1 MSGQKEGKV
10 RRELIN
16 SDKFGVYAIAVTS
29 RGWDHDEI
37 GCQDSSRVY
46 NIMDKDPRVPQV
58 KYAVLICSDGHSSAK
73 YGREGADAICEVLH
87 DVLEE
92 LENKGAQEEDVVR
105 FLRGRYGKVE
115 LLRRWK
121 EKIIAR
127 EENREDSMLPCEDVR
142 TVIRAYG
149 ATLNAFVVTKS
160 YIVGLSVGDGA
171 LVGARADGTLFP
183 IFVDEE
189 DGVSTG
195 RTLSLC
201 NLNQEYICVFLEKRQ
216 KCPYLAAFTD
226 GYTKTYDLFE
236 EGNVVSQLIEIYN
249 TDGWGKAQTEIDDF
263 MESEDIA
270 TIYDD
275 VSFVFAVVLQMEQ
288 DVCSEIALNTE
299 NSLFYGEFT
308 AKFPQ
313 MGDTAVGAY
322 SILDEFDL
330 YAAAH
335 VVISA
340 VRELDQKG
348 ILITNPVDEALTFDQ
363 KKHKFFMDTT
373 LLYGQPE
380 EQAMKNRIL
389 HPELCIGSEDE
400 KTANSGYLAGVLLKL
415 FEREQVLPFLLST
428 EWESGQKEVSLRK
441 DKVKFLDEE
450 SMRYLERL
458 YQGLCGEKEIWNPEK
473 WEEKISFLEEETERK
488 ILEKEI
494 SRLKEECERQEE
506 QFEEEMKDYSSE
518 KDNLQQERE
527 IYKKELDKWKE
538 EKEKRERELKDQ
550 GNELK
555 RRADN
560 LVVTGIELKEKEN
573 KLSEIKKEL
582 EKKRSEYKNRQKK
595 KKEEP
600 DNITQDKNVWM

>member
-1 MSGQKEGKV
+1 MSGQKEDKV

-46 NIMDKDPRVPQV
+46 NIRDKESSV
-58 KYAVLICSDGHSSAK
+58 KYSVLLCSDGHSSAK
-73 YGREGADAICEVLH
+73 YGREGADAICEALC

-105 FLRGRYGKVE
+105 FLRGRYGRVE

-142 TVIRAYG
+142 TVVRAYG

-160 YIVGLSVGDGA
+160 YIIGLSVGDGA
-171 LVGARADGTLFP
+171 LVGAGADGTLFP

-216 KCPYLAAFTD
+216 KCSYLAAFTD

-236 EGNVVSQLIEIYN
+236 EGNVVSQLIEIYD
-249 TDGWGKAQTEIDDF
+249 TDGWGKAQTEICDF

-288 DVCSEIALNTE
+288 DICSEIALNTK

-322 SILDEFDL
+322 SILDESDL

-335 VVISA
+335 VVINA

-348 ILITNPVDEALTFDQ
+348 ILITNPVDEVLLFDQ
-363 KKHKFFMDTT
+363 KKHKFIMDTT
-373 LLYGQPE
+373 QLYEQPE
-380 EQAMKNRIL
+380 QQEMKNRIL
-389 HPELCIGSEDE
+389 HPELCMRFEDE
-400 KTANSGYLAGVLLKL
+400 KTRNNGYLAGILLKL

-428 EWESGQKEVSLRK
+428 EWESEQKEVSLRK

-450 SMRYLERL
+450 SIRYLERL
-458 YQGLCGEKEIWNPEK
+458 YQGLCGEKEIWSPEK
-473 WEEKISFLEEETERK
+473 WEEKISFLEEERERK

-494 SRLKEECERQEE
+494 SQLNEEYERQKE
-506 QFEEEMKDYSSE
+506 QFEEEVKDYSSE
-518 KDNLQQERE
+518 KDNLQQEIE
-527 IYKKELDKWKE
+527 AYK
-538 EKEKRERELKDQ
+538 KRERQLKEQ
-550 GNELK
+550 ENELK
-555 RRADN
+555 RRTDK
-560 LVVTGIELKEKEN
+560 LVVRRTELKEKEN

-582 EKKRSEYKNRQKK
+582 EKKESEYKNRQKK

-600 DNITQDKNVWM
+600 DNITQDKNAWM